1 VSVHYFTT
9 VAIFFGICRGDRRV
23 RILIHRGTYSAVL
36 VIGFLLII
44 LP

>member
-1 VSVHYFTT
+1 MSAHYFTT
-9 VAIFFGICRGDRRV
+9 VGIFGICRGDRRV